1 MYFMLLDSE
10 SDEDEQVEIVR
21 RPRVFRK
28 RIHFHFQSFFEFNER
43 FRLSSV
49 KMEVLSNIIGHR
61 LQHEMQRNYALN
73 IQQQMQIAL
82 HWFGTGCQYHSV
94 GEMPLCIGAL
104 SALRCR
110 LIV

>member
-1 MYFMLLDSE
+1 MYFKLLGSE

-28 RIHFHFQSFFEFNER
+28 RIHFRFQSFFEFNER